1 MKDHSTDRFDII
13 RQLALAASRGDR
25 FEHLAEAA
33 LAQTSELVGLN
44 AVALIFWD
52 ESFTPTLTVTHTVGE
67 ADKARL
73 MELEKSL
80 FDELRRDRNLT
91 AAFLSFGGDV
101 PRHSFTLPLVYH
113 GRSFGAVIG
122 LQEGER
128 TIVSEEDFLQTLSAL
143 VALHH
148 AAGTGAGDSETLK
161 SRLEKERL
169 SGILD
174 TAVTVNHEI
183 NNPLQAIL
191 ASVQL
196 LMLGRKDIDDELKS
210 KLKTIE
216 EAAMKIGDVTQKLT
230 RISNPNP
237 VKYLDGTNM
246 VDLNATDD
254 SSSDRNTKSDD

>member
-1 MKDHSTDRFDII
+1 MKDHSTDRFDIV
-13 RQLALAASRGDR
+13 RQLAMAASRGDQ
-25 FEHLAEAA
+25 FEHLAETA
-33 LAQTSELVGLN
+33 LAQTSELVRLN
-44 AVALIFWD
+44 SAALIFWD
-52 ESFTPTLTVTHTVGE
+52 DSFTPTLTVTYGTGE
-67 ADKARL
+67 ADQARL

-80 FDELRRDRNLT
+80 FDELRRDRRLT
-91 AAFLSFGGDV
+91 AAFLSFGGEI
-101 PRHSFTLPLVYH
+101 PRHSFTLPLVYN
-113 GRSFGAVIG
+113 GKSFGAVIG

-148 AAGTGAGDSETLK
+148 AAGTGTGDSGALQ
-161 SRLEKERL
+161 SRLDKERL

-196 LMLGRKDIDDELKS
+196 LLLDGEDIDDKMKV

-230 RISNPNP
+230 RINNPHP

-246 VDLNATDD
+246 VDLNQLDD
-254 SSSDRNTKSDD
+254 SDNDPNTKSDN